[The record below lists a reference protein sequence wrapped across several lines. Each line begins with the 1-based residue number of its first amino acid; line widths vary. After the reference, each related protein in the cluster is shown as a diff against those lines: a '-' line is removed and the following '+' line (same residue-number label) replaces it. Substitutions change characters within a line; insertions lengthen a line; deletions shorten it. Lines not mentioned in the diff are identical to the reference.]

1 MRLVIIGAGFAGMY
15 AALSAARLR
24 EIQGVSPEELEI
36 ALVAPEPTLVVRPR
50 LYEPKPE
57 TLTAPLLNNA
67 VRINLPKTA
76 ATTPATPNKSVTV
89 SVDGDNRV
97 YIDKREVALDALEP
111 ELRTLV
117 GADPELSLSL
127 QADEAVPYRSV
138 AQVIAHIQRSGVSK
152 LSVLTEPAS

>member
-1 MRLVIIGAGFAGMY
+1 MAFTTGKDSSDVVSEINITPLVDVM
-15 AALSAARLR
+15 
-24 EIQGVSPEELEI
+24 
-36 ALVAPEPTLVVRPR
+36 LVLMVVFI
-50 LYEPKPE
+50 
-57 TLTAPLLNNA
+57 LTAPLLNNA

-89 SVDGDNRV
+89 SVDGENRIF
-97 YIDKREVALDALEP
+97 IDKREVALEALEP

-117 GADPELSLSL
+117 GTDPELALSL
-127 QADEAVPYRSV
+127 QADQAVPYRSV